1 MIKARFEN
9 QKKINILK
17 KRFSRARSLSFF
29 SDKKNISI
37 NSTIKKENSKKM
49 FSLDEKT
56 HRNYSSKKSNLQA
69 NQRNSSYT
77 NEVSDKEY
85 SALNIKNDDE
95 FKDRILMHIRNES
108 KKDNYNDKINNNIII
123 NLTYSSDTKK
133 KSDEEKSERKI
144 MKDILD
150 QLKVNNAQN
159 SELIQKMN
167 VIFERMDKRDK
178 VIIDLINMMK
188 ELIIGQ
194 RQNSGNII
202 SSNNNNFN
210 KNK

>member
-1 MIKARFEN
+1 MIKARFED

-29 SDKKNISI
+29 SDKKNKSI
-37 NSTIKKENSKKM
+37 YYRIKNDHSKKK
-49 FSLDEKT
+49 FSVDKKT
-56 HRNYSSKKSNLQA
+56 HRDSSSTKPNLQA
-69 NQRNSSYT
+69 NKRNSSYP
-77 NEVSDKEY
+77 NEVSNNEY
-85 SALNIKNDDE
+85 SALIIKKDDE
-95 FKDRILMHIRNES
+95 SKDRILIQIRDES
-108 KKDNYNDKINNNIII
+108 KKDNSNDKINNNSMI
-123 NLTYSSDTKK
+123 NLSYSSDTKK

-150 QLKVNNAQN
+150 QLKISNAQN
-159 SELIQKMN
+159 SELIKKLDAT
-167 VIFERMDKRDK
+167 FERMDKREK
-178 VIIDLINMMK
+178 ATIDLINMMK
-188 ELIIGQ
+188 ELIIDQ